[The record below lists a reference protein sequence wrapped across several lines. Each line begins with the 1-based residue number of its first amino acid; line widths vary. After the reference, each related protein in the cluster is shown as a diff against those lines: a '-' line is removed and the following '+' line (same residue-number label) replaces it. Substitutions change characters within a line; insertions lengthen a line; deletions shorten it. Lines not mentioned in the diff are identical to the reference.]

1 MPLSEYSGGGKL
13 YKPKL
18 NTMKKLLLT
27 FIITLI
33 SGIAFAQD
41 QDSVK
46 GYRVYNIEHATKWA
60 KQDGAPGIISSY
72 KGRRV
77 YYDYRAHQYLLEEDF
92 VRKYGS
98 ETRKTLDKLW
108 LKAQLYEEPLTK
120 GESWAPKKVK
130 SADQKLSRGTGK
142 DALGQFSW
150 KMDPRHITIGASLI
164 GASAA
169 AYMLTNSIASAKAK
183 SIQEELATSN
193 NGSDTLTK
201 ELESWEKTKR
211 TVGYISAGVSVA
223 GVIVVL
229 TGLHKEYANGIK
241 LAHNLTISDYGAGIS
256 LTKRF

>member
-1 MPLSEYSGGGKL
+1 
-13 YKPKL
+13 
-18 NTMKKLLLT
+18 MKKLLLT
-27 FIITLI
+27 FIIILI

-77 YYDYRAHQYLLEEDF
+77 YYDYRGRQYLLEEDF

-98 ETRKTLDKLW
+98 ATRKALDKLW
-108 LKAQLYEEPLTK
+108 LKYKLYEEPQ
-120 GESWAPKKVK
+120 VK
-130 SADQKLSRGTGK
+130 SDFWVKKPKQVNTDKANKDYFRGQGK
-142 DALGQFSW
+142 DVTGQFTW

-169 AYMLTNSIASAKAK
+169 AYMLTSSAVSIRSKNLAEEIKDAEDLAEEIK
-183 SIQEELATSN
+183 SLDKKKQ
-193 NGSDTLTK
+193 
-201 ELESWEKTKR
+201 
-211 TVGYISAGVSVA
+211 TVGFICAGVSVA

-229 TGLHKEYANGIK
+229 TGLHKEYANGVK

>member
-1 MPLSEYSGGGKL
+1 
-13 YKPKL
+13 
-18 NTMKKLLLT
+18 MKKLLLT
-27 FIITLI
+27 FIIILI

-77 YYDYRAHQYLLEEDF
+77 YYDYRGHQYLLEEDF

-98 ETRKTLDKLW
+98 ATRKALDKLW
-108 LKAQLYEEPLTK
+108 LKYKLYEEPQ
-120 GESWAPKKVK
+120 VK
-130 SADQKLSRGTGK
+130 SDFWVKKPKQVNTDKANKDYFRGQGK
-142 DALGQFSW
+142 DVTGQFTW

-169 AYMLTNSIASAKAK
+169 AYMLTSSAVSIRSKNLAEEIKDAEDLAEEIK
-183 SIQEELATSN
+183 SLDKKKQ
-193 NGSDTLTK
+193 
-201 ELESWEKTKR
+201 
-211 TVGYISAGVSVA
+211 TVGFICAGVSVA

-229 TGLHKEYANGIK
+229 TGLHKEYANGVK

>member
-1 MPLSEYSGGGKL
+1 MR
-13 YKPKL
+13 
-18 NTMKKLLLT
+18 KLLLT

-77 YYDYRAHQYLLEEDF
+77 YYDYRGHQYLLEEDF

-98 ETRKTLDKLW
+98 ATRKALDKLW
-108 LKAQLYEEPLTK
+108 LKYKLYEEPQ
-120 GESWAPKKVK
+120 VK
-130 SADQKLSRGTGK
+130 SDFWVKKPKQVNTDKANKDYFRGQGK
-142 DALGQFSW
+142 DVTGQFTW

-169 AYMLTNSIASAKAK
+169 AYMLTSSAVSIRSKNLAEEIKDAEDLAEEIK
-183 SIQEELATSN
+183 SLDKKKQ
-193 NGSDTLTK
+193 
-201 ELESWEKTKR
+201 
-211 TVGYISAGVSVA
+211 TVGFICAGVSVA

-229 TGLHKEYANGIK
+229 TGLHKEYANGVK

>member
-1 MPLSEYSGGGKL
+1 MR
-13 YKPKL
+13 
-18 NTMKKLLLT
+18 KLLLT

-77 YYDYRAHQYLLEEDF
+77 YYDYRGHQYLLEEDF

-98 ETRKTLDKLW
+98 ATRKALDKLW
-108 LKAQLYEEPLTK
+108 LKYKLYEEPQ
-120 GESWAPKKVK
+120 VK
-130 SADQKLSRGTGK
+130 SDFWVKKPKQVNTDKANKDYFRGQGK
-142 DALGQFSW
+142 DVTGQFTW

-169 AYMLTNSIASAKAK
+169 AYMLTSSAVSIRSKNLAEEIKDAEDLAEEIK
-183 SIQEELATSN
+183 SLDKKKQ
-193 NGSDTLTK
+193 
-201 ELESWEKTKR
+201 
-211 TVGYISAGVSVA
+211 TVGFICAGVSVA

-229 TGLHKEYANGIK
+229 TGLHKEYANGVK

-256 LTKRF
+256 LTKKF

>member
-1 MPLSEYSGGGKL
+1 
-13 YKPKL
+13 
-18 NTMKKLLLT
+18 MKKLLLT
-27 FIITLI
+27 FIIILI

-169 AYMLTNSIASAKAK
+169 AYMLTSSAVSIRSKNLAEEIKDAEDLAEEIK
-183 SIQEELATSN
+183 SLDKKKQ
-193 NGSDTLTK
+193 
-201 ELESWEKTKR
+201 
-211 TVGYISAGVSVA
+211 TVGFICAGVSVA

-229 TGLHKEYANGIK
+229 TGLHKEYANGVK

>member
-1 MPLSEYSGGGKL
+1 MR
-13 YKPKL
+13 
-18 NTMKKLLLT
+18 KLLLT

-77 YYDYRAHQYLLEEDF
+77 YYDYRGHQYLLEEDF

-98 ETRKTLDKLW
+98 ATRKALDKLW
-108 LKAQLYEEPLTK
+108 LKYKLYEEPQ
-120 GESWAPKKVK
+120 VK
-130 SADQKLSRGTGK
+130 SDFWVKKPKQVNTDKANKDYFRGQGK
-142 DALGQFSW
+142 DVTGQFTW

-169 AYMLTNSIASAKAK
+169 AYMLTSSAVSIRSKNLAEEIKDAEDLAEEIK
-183 SIQEELATSN
+183 SLDKKKQ
-193 NGSDTLTK
+193 
-201 ELESWEKTKR
+201 
-211 TVGYISAGVSVA
+211 TVGFICAGVSVA

>member
-1 MPLSEYSGGGKL
+1 
-13 YKPKL
+13 
-18 NTMKKLLLT
+18 MKKLLLT

-46 GYRVYNIEHATKWA
+46 EYRVYNIEQATKWA

-169 AYMLTNSIASAKAK
+169 AYMLTSSIASTKSK
-183 SIQEELATSN
+183 SIQEELSGSKDSN
-193 NGSDTLTK
+193 KSETLAK

>member
-1 MPLSEYSGGGKL
+1 MR
-13 YKPKL
+13 
-18 NTMKKLLLT
+18 KLLLT

-46 GYRVYNIEHATKWA
+46 EYRVYNIEHATKWA

-77 YYDYRAHQYLLEEDF
+77 YYDYRGHQYLLEEDF

-98 ETRKTLDKLW
+98 ATRKALDKLW
-108 LKAQLYEEPLTK
+108 LKYKLYEEPQ
-120 GESWAPKKVK
+120 VK
-130 SADQKLSRGTGK
+130 SDFWVKKPKQVNTDKANKDYFRGQGK
-142 DALGQFSW
+142 DVTGQFTW

-169 AYMLTNSIASAKAK
+169 AYMLTSSAVSIRSKNLAEEIKDAEDLAEEIK
-183 SIQEELATSN
+183 SLDKKKQ
-193 NGSDTLTK
+193 
-201 ELESWEKTKR
+201 
-211 TVGYISAGVSVA
+211 TVGFICAGVSVA

>member
-1 MPLSEYSGGGKL
+1 
-13 YKPKL
+13 
-18 NTMKKLLLT
+18 MKKLLLT

-120 GESWAPKKVK
+120 RDSWAPKPKHI
-130 SADQKLSRGTGK
+130 DQKLSRGTGK

-150 KMDPRHITIGASLI
+150 KMDPRHITVGASLI

-169 AYMLTNSIASAKAK
+169 VYMLTSSAVSTRSKGLA
-183 SIQEELATSN
+183 EELAN
-193 NGSDTLTK
+193 HDIDSDEYAK
-201 ELESWEKTKR
+201 KIESLDKTKR
-211 TVGYISAGVSVA
+211 TVGYVCAGTSLA

>member
-1 MPLSEYSGGGKL
+1 
-13 YKPKL
+13 
-18 NTMKKLLLT
+18 MKKLLLT
-27 FIITLI
+27 FIIILI

-41 QDSVK
+41 QDYVK

-77 YYDYRAHQYLLEEDF
+77 YYDYRGHQYLLEEDF

-98 ETRKTLDKLW
+98 ATRKALDKLW
-108 LKAQLYEEPLTK
+108 LKYKLYEEPQVK
-120 GESWAPKKVK
+120 SDFWVKKPKKVNTDK
-130 SADQKLSRGTGK
+130 ANKDYFRGQGK
-142 DALGQFSW
+142 DVTGQFTW

-169 AYMLTNSIASAKAK
+169 AYMLTSSAVSIRSKNLAEEIKDAEDLAEEIK
-183 SIQEELATSN
+183 SLDKKKQ
-193 NGSDTLTK
+193 
-201 ELESWEKTKR
+201 
-211 TVGYISAGVSVA
+211 TVGFICAGVSVA

-229 TGLHKEYANGIK
+229 TGLHKEYANGVK

>member
-1 MPLSEYSGGGKL
+1 
-13 YKPKL
+13 
-18 NTMKKLLLT
+18 MKKLLLT
-27 FIITLI
+27 FIIILI

-77 YYDYRAHQYLLEEDF
+77 YYDYRGHQYLLEEDF

-98 ETRKTLDKLW
+98 ATRKALDKLW
-108 LKAQLYEEPLTK
+108 LKYKLYEEPQVK
-120 GESWAPKKVK
+120 SDFWVKKPKKVNTDK
-130 SADQKLSRGTGK
+130 ANKDYFRGQGK
-142 DALGQFSW
+142 DVTGQFTW

-169 AYMLTNSIASAKAK
+169 AYMLTSSAVSIRSKNLAEEIKDAEDLAEEIK
-183 SIQEELATSN
+183 SLDKKKQ
-193 NGSDTLTK
+193 
-201 ELESWEKTKR
+201 
-211 TVGYISAGVSVA
+211 TVGFICAGVSVA

-229 TGLHKEYANGIK
+229 TGLHKEYANGVK

>member
-1 MPLSEYSGGGKL
+1 
-13 YKPKL
+13 
-18 NTMKKLLLT
+18 MKKILLI

-77 YYDYRAHQYLLEEDF
+77 YYDYRGHQYLLEEDF

-98 ETRKTLDKLW
+98 ATRKALDKLW
-108 LKAQLYEEPLTK
+108 LKYKLYEEPQ
-120 GESWAPKKVK
+120 VK
-130 SADQKLSRGTGK
+130 SDFWAKKPKQVNTDKANKDYFRGQGK
-142 DALGQFSW
+142 DVTGQFTW

-169 AYMLTNSIASAKAK
+169 AYMLTSSIASAKVE
-183 SIQEELATSN
+183 SIQEELSKGPKN
-193 NGSDTLTK
+193 SDTLAK
-201 ELESWEKTKR
+201 ELESWGETKR
-211 TVGYISAGVSVA
+211 TVGYVCAGTSLV

-229 TGLHKEYANGIK
+229 TGLHKEYANGVK

>member
-1 MPLSEYSGGGKL
+1 
-13 YKPKL
+13 
-18 NTMKKLLLT
+18 MKKFLLT
-27 FIITLI
+27 FIIILI

-41 QDSVK
+41 RDSVK

-77 YYDYRAHQYLLEEDF
+77 YYDYRGHQYLLEEDF

-98 ETRKTLDKLW
+98 ETRKALDKLW
-108 LKAQLYEEPLTK
+108 LKYKLYEEPQ
-120 GESWAPKKVK
+120 VK
-130 SADQKLSRGTGK
+130 SDFWVKKPKQVNTDKANKDYFRGQGK
-142 DALGQFSW
+142 DVTGQFTW
-150 KMDPRHITIGASLI
+150 KMDPRHITVGASLI

-169 AYMLTNSIASAKAK
+169 AYMLTSSAVSIRSKNLAEEIKDAEDLAEEIK
-183 SIQEELATSN
+183 SLDKKKQ
-193 NGSDTLTK
+193 
-201 ELESWEKTKR
+201 
-211 TVGYISAGVSVA
+211 TVGFICAGVSVA

-229 TGLHKEYANGIK
+229 TGLHKEYANGVK